1 MPVAGVWLK
10 LHARR
15 EPAWGFGLE
24 ERFGRG
30 PSGNTAPLWV
40 HAASV
45 GEVNSAAGLVAAIRE
60 RWPEQPL
67 RLTAFTA
74 TGCQRWT
81 ELTRG
86 LAHVTVAPLPL
97 DHPVWVRRALGRLA
111 PVGIV
116 IVETEIWPNLLCAA
130 HAQGIPVLM
139 VSARISASSVRGWE
153 RWIGKDMMHAA
164 LAPVAHVGAQ
174 SEDDARHFAQLGAK
188 SVAVDGSLKWDAQSA
203 RPADAEVAAVQQALQ
218 GRRCWLAASTHE
230 GEDAILLDAHLRLR
244 AQYPGL
250 CLLLA
255 PRHPRRA
262 DAVQQLCAARGLDV
276 VRRTSAMGP
285 GSAAVWLVDTLGELT
300 VFMTAAEVVFMA
312 GSLVPV
318 GGHNLLEPAAC
329 GTPIVTGTQPENARA
344 IAQSLEQA
352 QAMIRAGDAEAIAAA
367 VGGLLENP
375 RAAREQAARATEV
388 LRAGGGAVSR
398 SLTAI
403 ADQLSL

>member
-1 MPVAGVWLK
+1 MPMAGAWLR
-10 LHARR
+10 LRARR

-30 PSGNTAPLWV
+30 PADNTAPLWV

-97 DHPVWVRRALGRLA
+97 DHPVWVRRALKRVA
-111 PVGIV
+111 PLGIV

-164 LAPVAHVGAQ
+164 LAPVVHVGAQ

-188 SVAVDGSLKWDAQSA
+188 TVAVDGSLKWDAHSA
-203 RPADAEVAAVQQALQ
+203 RPANAEVAAVQQALQ
-218 GRRCWLAASTHE
+218 GRRSWLAASTHE

-244 AQYPGL
+244 AQYPDL

-262 DAVQQLCAARGLDV
+262 DTVQQLCAARGLEV
-276 VRRTSAMGP
+276 VRRTGAMGP

-300 VFMTAAEVVFMA
+300 VFMSAAEVVFMA

-352 QAMIRAGDAEAIAAA
+352 QAMLRAGDAKAIAAA
-367 VGGLLENP
+367 VGGLLEDP
-375 RAAREQAARATEV
+375 RAATEQAARATEV